1 MPNEPKNKAGQASR
15 QDEALVTDPLEVQ
28 MRLLQIQ
35 LDRSKAMVEGF
46 DDPVDTKPAQAVDAA
61 TK

>member
-1 MPNEPKNKAGQASR
+1 MPSEPKNKVEPASSA
-15 QDEALVTDPLEVQ
+15 DDALVTDPLEVQ
-28 MRLLQIQ
+28 MRLLKLQ
-35 LDRSKAMVEGF
+35 LDRSKALVEGF